1 MVSNPHL
8 LPQSSTSTMVCHPH
22 VLPQSSTSSSSI
34 RPINLQPTANEASHR
49 IYRPTIPTNW
59 SLNLLTQTIDLPQT
73 THIQPLQPRNGP
85 PFVVG
90 LIKLMATDNP
100 PCPPYPQT
108 HKHRTEVELL
118 PQTTHLLPQT
128 THIQPLQPRN
138 GTQFA
143 VGLIQPMAHQLR
155 RCPKVSNKNS
165 MIYFFIFYFLNPNSI
180 TIRTL

>member
-1 MVSNPHL
+1 MVCHPHL
-8 LPQSSTSTMVCHPH
+8 FPQSPTDTMVCHPY

-108 HKHRTEVELL
+108 SNRGRARAPSSDHPHATS
-118 PQTTHLLPQT
+118 TTQKRHPIWIGSHPAHGPST
-128 THIQPLQPRN
+128 MS
-138 GTQFA
+138 
-143 VGLIQPMAHQLR
+143 VGNTPNPACLNR
-155 RCPKVSNKNS
+155 PKG
-165 MIYFFIFYFLNPNSI
+165 I
-180 TIRTL
+180 